1 MSRFKHLLSPGTFG
15 AIEAPN
21 RVVMAPMSR
30 CRAFTDGSVPPVYAT
45 HFAQRAS
52 AGLLITDGTVVS
64 AQGVGYPFTPGM
76 WTDEHVEAWKPVT
89 HAVHAAG
96 GRIAVQLVHV
106 GRVSLVSYQP
116 DGDAPVSSSPLRA
129 AKTRLYSPR
138 WVAEDA
144 AEPRALDINE
154 MAGIVS
160 QFGSAARRA
169 KAAGFDAVEIH
180 AADGYLIDQFLRD
193 GVNQRHDRYGGSP
206 ENRARLLL
214 EIAEAVAKEVGADRT
229 GVRLSPLNPFN
240 DMADRDP
247 LATFGTALKHLA
259 ALELAWSHMA
269 GIAGTDLLPRLRDI
283 HGKPFLL
290 NGGFSAESADEAITS
305 ELAMAV
311 SFGTLYIANPDLVER
326 FASGAELSTPDLTT
340 YYGGGEKGYT
350 DYPAL
355 TPA

>member
-1 MSRFKHLLSPGTFG
+1 MSRFRLLLSPGTFG
-15 AIEAPN
+15 AIGVPN
-21 RVVMAPMSR
+21 RVVMAPMTR
-30 CRAFTDGSVPPVYAT
+30 CRAFPDGAVPLLYAT

-52 AGLLITDGTVVS
+52 AGLLITDGTMVS
-64 AQGVGYPFTPGM
+64 PQGVGYPYTPGI

-89 HAVHAAG
+89 RAVHAAG
-96 GRIAVQLVHV
+96 GRIALQLMHV
-106 GRVSLVSYQP
+106 GRVSLASYQP
-116 DGDAPVSSSPLRA
+116 DGAAPVSSSPTRA
-129 AKTRLYSPR
+129 AKTMLYSPR

-154 MAGIVS
+154 MAGVVA
-160 QFGSAARRA
+160 QFGTAARRA

-214 EIAEAVAKEVGADRT
+214 EIAEAVAKEIGADRT

-247 LATFGTALKHLA
+247 LTTFGATVKHLA
-259 ALELAWSHMA
+259 ALQLAWTQLA
-269 GIAGTDLLPRLRDI
+269 GVADTDLLPRLRDVY
-283 HGKPFLL
+283 GAPFML
-290 NGGFSAESADEAITS
+290 NGGFSAESADAAITN

-311 SFGTLYIANPDLVER
+311 SFGTFFIANPDLVER
-326 FASGAELSTPDLTT
+326 FASGAELSTADPTT
-340 YYGGGEKGYT
+340 YYGGAEKGYT

-355 TPA
+355 APG